1 MSVLFTESFMA
12 FEKTSLA
19 DNNAAMSTL
28 RTNTLRSLI
37 AAGYAGNFTVVSNG
51 GFVVRP
57 DPVIPERQALV
68 HSAAAFNNGTSSF
81 RFNLAGSGDTVIGG
95 FSLFVPLAWQ
105 PSPAYQYVMSVSFI
119 VSAANAAY
127 QGTQDT
133 NAPVPGEMM
142 RIRFDG
148 GIAYGGEVQSSK
160 KITPGKQMYFEYSL
174 SPTELRVWCDDTLVL
189 QKTVALTR
197 EVLTINVHEW
207 GDYGASSGMYGAAGA
222 WAFSNFYLLKVDAAV
237 PFVRLGPSTRVI
249 GVRPASDIVAQFAR
263 PSGYAS
269 NAAVAAL
276 AFNPDGTMFLKTDT
290 VGAKDQYV
298 PTADS
303 ETSTAALVHAVNVK
317 VMAQNLEGAA
327 HTMKATVESG
337 GSEQSTT
344 KVLPAAIGMVNH
356 ISTTNPATGQAWTPS
371 DAATSNFGMSLET

>member
-1 MSVLFTESFMA
+1 MSLLFTESFMA

-19 DNNAAMSTL
+19 DNNAAMTTL
-28 RTNTLRSLI
+28 RTNTLRSLV

-68 HSAAAFNNGTSSF
+68 HSAATFNNGTSSF
-81 RFNLAGSGDTVIGG
+81 RFNLAASGDTVIGG

-127 QGTQDT
+127 QPTQDI
-133 NAPVPGEMM
+133 NAPVAGEMM

-160 KITPGKQMYFEYSL
+160 KVTPGKQVYFEYRL
-174 SPTELRVWCDDTLVL
+174 TPTELRVWCDDTLVL

-207 GDYGASSGMYGAAGA
+207 GDYGATSGMYGAAGA
-222 WAFSNFYLLKVDAAV
+222 WAFSNFYLLKEDAVD
-237 PFVRLGPSTRVI
+237 PKVRLGPSTRVI
-249 GVRPASDIVAQFAR
+249 GVRPASDVIAQFAR
-263 PSGYAS
+263 PTGYAS

-276 AFNPDGTMFLKTDT
+276 AFNPDGTSFLKTDT
-290 VGAKDQYV
+290 VGTKDVYT
-298 PTADS
+298 PAPDDETA
-303 ETSTAALVHAVNVK
+303 TAALVHAVNVK
-317 VMAQNLEGAA
+317 VMGQNLEAA
-327 HTMKATVESG
+327 THLMRATVSSG
-337 GSEQSTT
+337 GSEQGTS
-344 KVLPAAIGMVNH
+344 KALPASIGLINH
-356 ISTTNPATGQAWTPS
+356 VSITNPATGQAWTPS
-371 DAATSNFGMSLET
+371 DAATSNFGMTLET